1 MGGGG
6 GGSERIAREQLR
18 MEQERQAAIK
28 SGIGAVNA
36 AFDTPERQKQYSDY
50 LAAQRKL
57 YFDQL
62 ANQQQDAQRQNKF
75 ALARSGLV
83 GSREQVD
90 RGSDLGKAYQKGVI
104 EADRA
109 AQSNLVG
116 LQSADE
122 GTRQSLIQLVQ
133 SGADATTASSS
144 ALRSMQSNL
153 AGASANAKVDALG
166 NVFGD
171 FSDLYKRS
179 RDRADERSAMQYLDQ
194 LYNTGS
200 RWGYTPPAAGWR

>member
-1 MGGGG
+1 MCGGG

-36 AFDTPERQKQYSDY
+36 AFDTPERQKQYGDY

-75 ALARSGLV
+75 ALARSGMV

-90 RGSDLGKAYQKGVI
+90 RGADLGKAYQKGVV
-104 EADRA
+104 EAERA

-153 AGASANAKVDALG
+153 AGASASAKVDALG

-179 RDRADERSAMQYLDQ
+179 RDRADERSAIQYLDQ